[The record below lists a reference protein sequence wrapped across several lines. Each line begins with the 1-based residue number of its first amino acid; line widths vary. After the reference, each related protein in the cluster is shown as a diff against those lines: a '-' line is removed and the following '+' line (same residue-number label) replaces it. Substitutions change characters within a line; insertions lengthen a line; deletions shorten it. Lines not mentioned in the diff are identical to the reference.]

1 MTYEAEMKEF
11 LEAKK
16 LPANEGTYPEE
27 LMTQITIDAFNEL
40 TDRIHELEDQID
52 EADDK
57 LLICESK
64 LEILYD
70 KITDIKEMI
79 SHDK

>member
-27 LMTQITIDAFNEL
+27 LMTQITIDAFDEL
-40 TDRIHELEDQID
+40 TNRIHELEDQIN
-52 EADDK
+52 EADGK
-57 LLICESK
+57 LLICKNELK
-64 LEILYD
+64 ILHD
-70 KITDIKEMI
+70 KITDIKEI
-79 SHDK
+79 FSHDK